1 MSDRHAND
9 QSMFIVPGQTLRG
22 SREDMLADID
32 QAIMG
37 LLALRHLISGE
48 PACSESARMV
58 GRTRH
63 SFWGVGDA
71 LRSLRVVS

>member
-9 QSMFIVPGQTLRG
+9 QSVFFVPGQRLRG

-48 PACSESARMV
+48 PVCPQPARPV

-63 SFWGVGDA
+63 SFRGLGDA
-71 LRSLRVVS
+71 LRSLRVVF